1 MCGKHQIWF
10 SVSPNQSMD
19 FFRDISLQWLTIIDG
34 EKQKRQSTTQLK
46 GDFADFQ
53 AVCII
58 TVGVEYANVT
68 LSIFPAPRAPLSFA
82 RKKTLHGHKEYR
94 THSESKSCSSF
105 SKLSSNCYEAALIK
119 YFPCKMFS
127 ETDSYCIV

>member
-1 MCGKHQIWF
+1 MSGCCFFLAVELQKNVLAMCGKHQIWF
-10 SVSPNQSMD
+10 SVSPNQSTD

-34 EKQKRQSTTQLK
+34 EKQKRQSTTRLK

-82 RKKTLHGHKEYR
+82 HKKKPSMDT
-94 THSESKSCSSF
+94 KSIELIARARAAP
-105 SKLSSNCYEAALIK
+105 LSPNSAQTVMK
-119 YFPCKMFS
+119 QR
-127 ETDSYCIV
+127 